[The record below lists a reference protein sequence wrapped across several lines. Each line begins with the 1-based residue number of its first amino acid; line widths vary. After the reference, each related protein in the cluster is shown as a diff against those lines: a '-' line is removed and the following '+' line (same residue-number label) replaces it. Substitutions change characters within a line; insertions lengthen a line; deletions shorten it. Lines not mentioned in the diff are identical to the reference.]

1 MKKVQV
7 STVRQTADVE
17 VIYVSANLI
26 SKTIKAD
33 NVLTKLLGE
42 AHQYGAINEEYKVDE
57 DGNPLHDED
66 GKMIP
71 NIVDGKQV
79 VIYNDIH
86 LMASDLQEL
95 AEIVAPFLTELV
107 EAFEA

>member
-7 STVRQTADVE
+7 STVRQTANVE
-17 VIYVSANLI
+17 VIYVNANLI

-33 NVLTKLLGE
+33 NVLTRLLAE
-42 AHQYGAINEEYKVDE
+42 ANRYGAINEEYKVDE
-57 DGNPLHDED
+57 DGDPLHDEN
-66 GKMIP
+66 GKPIP

-79 VIYNDIH
+79 VSYNCFQLD
-86 LMASDLQEL
+86 AADVREL
-95 AEIVAPFLTELV
+95 AEVVAPFLTELV

>member
-17 VIYVSANLI
+17 VIYVNANLI

-33 NVLTKLLGE
+33 NVLTKLLAE
-42 AHQYGAINEEYKVDE
+42 AHEYGAINEEYKVDE
-57 DGNPLHDED
+57 DGNLLHDEE
-66 GKMIP
+66 GKLLP

-79 VIYNDIH
+79 VIFNDFH
-86 LMASDLQEL
+86 LDASDLQEL
-95 AEIVAPFLTELV
+95 AEVVAPFLTELV

>member
-17 VIYVSANLI
+17 VIYVNANLI

-33 NVLTKLLGE
+33 NVLTKLLAE
-42 AHQYGAINEEYKVDE
+42 ANQYGNIEEQYETDE
-57 DGNPLHDED
+57 DGNPVFANGEPVKKITN
-66 GKMIP
+66 GKVEVAYRSMQLSP
-71 NIVDGKQV
+71 
-79 VIYNDIH
+79 
-86 LMASDLQEL
+86 LDLQEL
-95 AEIVAPFLTELV
+95 AEVVAPFLTELV

>member
-33 NVLTKLLGE
+33 NVLTKLLAE
-42 AHQYGAINEEYKVDE
+42 ALQYGNIEEQYETDE
-57 DGNPLHDED
+57 DGNPVFAD
-66 GKMIP
+66 GKPVKKIT
-71 NIVDGKQV
+71 NGKVEVAYRSMQL
-79 VIYNDIH
+79 DP
-86 LMASDLQEL
+86 LELQEL
-95 AEIVAPFLTELV
+95 AEVVAPFLTELV

>member
-17 VIYVSANLI
+17 VIYVNANLI

-33 NVLTKLLGE
+33 NVLTKLLTE
-42 AHQYGAINEEYKVDE
+42 AHEHGAINEEYKVDE
-57 DGNPLHDED
+57 DGNPLYDDD

-71 NIVDGKQV
+71 DIVDGKQV
-79 VIYNDIH
+79 VNYYS
-86 LMASDLQEL
+86 LRLSSSDLQEL
-95 AEIVAPFLTELV
+95 AEVVAPFLTELV
-107 EAFEA
+107 EAFDA